1 MARASAK
8 APASPPKATPARRPP
23 VVGNPPQAPAAGR
36 TRRDPFEAIWGLFC
50 SVRFAVIQ
58 ILVLVGVITLGT
70 LIPQMPG
77 GLRDFPTDYAAFLS
91 AVQTRFGA
99 FTDAMLWAGMFDL
112 YNSFWF
118 RLLIIIQIYSII
130 ACTLNRWGPIW
141 RQINPPNARS
151 SAAFLQT
158 LSEQARFGGVP
169 LAPEVAADA
178 LAGALRR
185 RRYRV
190 LRETDPADGTV
201 YLYADRDRWSK
212 LVTFVSHAALV
223 MFIVTAAFVSS
234 VGWRELGVLFL
245 PGQPVA
251 IGHGTTWTVR
261 SDEFQIEYYPGTSQ
275 VQEFWNTLTVLRD
288 GQEVL
293 TKRIRVNDPLRY
305 ENVNY
310 FLVSTQTVG
319 SVLAVTAAGDP
330 LPLNRMGQSGPM
342 TTTVGGP
349 AEPLLLTFSD
359 MQSEEGLPMEL
370 VQVRRPGK
378 ETITLQVTEYSDVAR
393 QAGEAPPLFVRAYVG
408 QNFDTS
414 YYNNL
419 VPRSGELIIPEW
431 PDLRFTL
438 TGEIAPVLE
447 VAREP
452 DWGAAMFWFMVM
464 AGGFALSLYVVFNR
478 CWVRI
483 TRRADDPEVCDVL
496 FGGLADRGK
505 VAFEREFERLAEQA
519 RDALAARARAA
530 PAL

>member
-8 APASPPKATPARRPP
+8 APTSPPASTPARRPP
-23 VVGNPPQAPAAGR
+23 APAAPQAPTAGR
-36 TRRDPFEAIWGLFC
+36 ARRDLFEATWGLFC

-58 ILVLVGVITLGT
+58 ILVLVGLTTLGT

-77 GLRDFPTDYAAFLS
+77 GLRDFPTDYAAFLA

-99 FTDAMLWAGMFDL
+99 FTEAMLWAGLFDL
-112 YNSFWF
+112 YNSFWY

-141 RQINPPNARS
+141 RQINPPTARN

-169 LAPEVAADA
+169 LASEAAADA
-178 LAGALRR
+178 IGGALRR

-201 YLYADRDRWSK
+201 YLYADRGRWSK

-245 PGQPVA
+245 PGKPVA
-251 IGHGTTWTVR
+251 IGHGTPWTVR
-261 SDEFQIEYYPGTSQ
+261 SDEFQIDYYPGTSE

-330 LPLNRMGQSGPM
+330 LPLNRMGQSGPI
-342 TTTVGGP
+342 TTTVGA
-349 AEPLLLTFSD
+349 AEPLLLTFADLQSD
-359 MQSEEGLPMEL
+359 EGLPMEL
-370 VQVRRPGK
+370 VQVRRPGT

-393 QAGEAPPLFVRAYVG
+393 QAGEAPPLFVRAYLG
-408 QNFDTS
+408 KNFDTS

-419 VPRSGELIIPEW
+419 IPRNGELIIPEW
-431 PDLRFTL
+431 PDIRFTL
-438 TGEIAPVLE
+438 TSEIAPILE

-452 DWGAAMFWFMVM
+452 EWGAAMFWFMVM
-464 AGGFALSLYVVFNR
+464 AGGFTLSLYMVFNR

-483 TRRADDPEVCDVL
+483 TRCADDAAACDVL
-496 FGGLADRGK
+496 LGGLADRGK

-519 RDALAARARAA
+519 RDALVARTGAS
-530 PAL
+530 PTS